1 MPRGIRR
8 GEAFFFSIMPHPLL
22 QRWKRAGFYSLGLG
36 TDGVYYFVTD
46 ATARKSLH
54 ELIVLMGQIEYES
67 SISIALEDQPTYI
80 DPVLRHKYKPRWK
93 SGNLKVTGGS
103 HLSTIK
109 MKTDTEE
116 FVFPRELLEK
126 IFSQPNLGHEEV
138 YLRIPQRFSIW

>member
-8 GEAFFFSIMPHPLL
+8 GEAFSGSIMPHPLL

-46 ATARKSLH
+46 AAARKSLH
-54 ELIVLMGQIEYES
+54 ALIVLMGQIEYES
-67 SISIALEDQPTYI
+67 SISIALEDEPTHV
-80 DPVLRHKYKPRWK
+80 DPVLRHQYKPRWR
-93 SGNLKVTGGS
+93 SGCLKVTGGS
-103 HLSTIK
+103 HLSTIT
-109 MKTDTEE
+109 MKIETEE
-116 FVFPRELLEK
+116 FVFPRKQLEK